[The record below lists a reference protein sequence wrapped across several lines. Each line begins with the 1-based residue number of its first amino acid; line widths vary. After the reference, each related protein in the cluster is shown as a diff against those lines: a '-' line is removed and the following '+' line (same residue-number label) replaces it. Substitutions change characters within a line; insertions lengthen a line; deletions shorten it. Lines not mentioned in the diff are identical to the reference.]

1 MTKDEEI
8 QSILK
13 SNRLQI
19 EAQNRIIARLQANQ
33 REIAAAFDCQP
44 SDGTDLVEAA
54 KLLKREASAAP
65 ELLAALKLFAEGAAD
80 KRPCWCDDYTH
91 EPGAKCDNCIAW
103 DAIDKAEGRTA

>member
-19 EAQNRIIARLQANQ
+19 EAQSRIIERLQANQ

-65 ELLAALKLFAEGAAD
+65 DLLAACKRVISYWNCGPRIVDGVDVDDVVKAA
-80 KRPCWCDDYTH
+80 
-91 EPGAKCDNCIAW
+91 IS
-103 DAIDKAEGRTA
+103 KAEGRTA

>member
-54 KLLKREASAAP
+54 KLLKRESSAAP
-65 ELLAALKLFAEGAAD
+65 ELLAALKMALEGLDFAQAQVGCQRDQRKLLSYLGLAQS
-80 KRPCWCDDYTH
+80 
-91 EPGAKCDNCIAW
+91 
-103 DAIDKAEGRTA
+103 AITKAEGRTA